1 MTTITIDQ
9 FEELINRGDWDRTQ
23 ELDIIE
29 YIKIDKEVWNHED
42 EDFDIIQVRHAY
54 GLATVTSTLG
64 DVVITYNE
72 GFNFDENDPASL
84 KTGTE
89 GMDEVWTIEGVTVLD
104 GEGEEASTS
113 FLTDYLS
120 HEFSEI
126 DYSIL
131 ESKETKNV
139 DLDEDSDMETFT
151 LQIDNT
157 PDIRFTGELLAS
169 VASTDNQAMGSSY
182 SGSTGR
188 WTELELYK
196 TAGGKFICHQIGRT
210 RWQGERDRFSG
221 KVCETMAEVKEFFGH
236 RWLAKELYAEA
247 NIEDVIDIE

>member
-1 MTTITIDQ
+1 MNTITIKH
-9 FEELINRGDWDRTQ
+9 FEDLINNGDWVRKQD
-23 ELDIIE
+23 LDIIE
-29 YIKIDKEVWNHED
+29 HITTSKEVWNQED
-42 EDFDIIQVRHAY
+42 EGLDIVQVSHAY
-54 GLATVTSTLG
+54 GLATLTSTLG
-64 DVVITYNE
+64 EVVITYNE
-72 GFNFDENDPASL
+72 GFNFDENDPDSL
-84 KTGTE
+84 ATGTE
-89 GMDEVWTIEGVTVLD
+89 GMDEVWKIEGVTVLD
-104 GEGEEASTS
+104 EDGEEVSTS
-113 FLTDYLS
+113 FLTDYLTC
-120 HEFSEI
+120 EFSDI
-126 DYSIL
+126 DYSSL
-131 ESKETKNV
+131 EIKEIEDI

-151 LQIDNT
+151 LQIDNA

-196 TAGGKFICHQIGRT
+196 TSGGKFICHQIGRT

-221 KVCETMAEVKEFFGH
+221 KVCETMEEVKEFFGH

>member
-1 MTTITIDQ
+1 MNTITIKH
-9 FEELINRGDWDRTQ
+9 FEDLINNGDWVRKQD
-23 ELDIIE
+23 LDIIE
-29 YIKIDKEVWNHED
+29 HITTSKEVWNQED
-42 EDFDIIQVRHAY
+42 EGLDIVQVRHAY
-54 GLATVTSTLG
+54 GLATLTSTLG

-72 GFNFDENDPASL
+72 GFNFDENDPDSL
-84 KTGTE
+84 ATGTE
-89 GMDEVWTIEGVTVLD
+89 GMDEVWKIEGVTVLD
-104 GEGEEASTS
+104 EDGEEVSTS

-120 HEFSEI
+120 YEFSDI
-126 DYSIL
+126 DYSSL
-131 ESKETKNV
+131 EIKETENI

-151 LQIDNT
+151 LQIDNA

-169 VASTDNQAMGSSY
+169 VASTDNQAYTSSY
-182 SGSTGR
+182 SGQVGR

-247 NIEDVIDIE
+247 KIEDVIDIE